1 MDAGNPGNVDLL
13 MRLMSA
19 STERARVAS
28 SNIANASTPG
38 YRRQVVQFENILRDR
53 IAEGATLED
62 LAGIQP
68 AVVEDTLTPSKPDG
82 NNVTLELEINTERQN
97 RLLYETYAALL
108 QSHFDMI
115 ETSIQSGR

>member
-1 MDAGNPGNVDLL
+1 MDAGTGGNVDLL

-19 STERARVAS
+19 STERARVSS

-53 IAEGATLED
+53 ISEGARLED
-62 LAGIQP
+62 LSDVQP
-68 AVVEDTLTPSKPDG
+68 AVVEDTVSASKPDG
-82 NNVTLELEINTERQN
+82 NNVNLELEINTERQN